1 MGVRWVGGVGFVG
14 LFDCSRVSTYIACP
28 GTHCVDYTG
37 LKLRDAP
44 DSVPSPGI
52 KDVTHLA
59 CRAGSS

>member
-1 MGVRWVGGVGFVG
+1 VGFVG